1 MPTNEDVV
9 MFGAHYAKE
18 VVNNYLEYDIPRRLI
33 RYRNAWGVDDY
44 TLPEPQKY
52 LVYEPVALD
61 HWPTLITVV
70 ISTNSFD
77 RMMNYGGGDPLY
89 RVSYSMRTYIWA
101 KTEGSEEV
109 TLMRDRLSTVV
120 RSALLDSPC
129 MKGLS
134 QPVVD
139 VMLDE
144 STMREEF
151 SDLTLIKGDRVL
163 AGAYIGYDL
172 YLNEL
177 VYRQPIGEV
186 TEIETE
192 TINMRGL

>member
-18 VVNNYLEYDIPRRLI
+18 VVNDYLKYDIPRRLV

-52 LVYEPVALD
+52 LVYEPIALD